1 MHKKYG
7 ADLFIKSPLKSR
19 ESLPLK
25 YRSFGLP
32 WFLSNVRLL
41 NVGDPTIPFLV
52 ALGPQMKV
60 MKMMGMLPNRIAY
73 MLQ

>member
-1 MHKKYG
+1 ME
-7 ADLFIKSPLKSR
+7 FR
-19 ESLPLK
+19 
-25 YRSFGLP
+25 
-32 WFLSNVRLL
+32 VRG
-41 NVGDPTIPFLV
+41 NPTIPFLV